1 MKSPDIFDEEL
12 LYECYECARCTGSC
26 PAALAVDGFNPRNFL
41 LTCLRLGLDAVVSD
55 EKLWCCTTCHV
66 CEDRCPQ
73 MLDVT
78 DLLMTLMNE
87 AAGAPREA
95 SPQQPDITA
104 APRSSSRPGSAP
116 APRRAAS
123 APGQPMAVLFGF
135 AALARLE
142 LERALPF
149 FEPREAGHFRRPK

>member
-1 MKSPDIFDEEL
+1 MKSPTHFDEEL

-26 PAALAVDGFNPRNFL
+26 PAALAVEGFNPRNYL

-78 DLLMTLMNE
+78 DLLMSLMNE
-87 AAGAPREA
+87 AARRGYIPEKVRAGSQMVLHTGRVVLVSKRATEMREKLGLG
-95 SPQQPDITA
+95 PLPEIPVEEVEGILEKT
-104 APRSSSRPGSAP
+104 G
-116 APRRAAS
+116 
-123 APGQPMAVLFGF
+123 
-135 AALARLE
+135 LAGL
-142 LERALPF
+142 L
-149 FEPREAGHFRRPK
+149 G

>member
-1 MKSPDIFDEEL
+1 MKSPAIFDEAL

-26 PAALAVDGFNPRNFL
+26 PAAFAVEGFNPRNFL

-78 DLLMTLMNE
+78 DLLMALMNE
-87 AAGAPREA
+87 AAKRGHIPDKVKAGTGMILHTGRVLLVSKRVSEMREK
-95 SPQQPDITA
+95 
-104 APRSSSRPGSAP
+104 
-116 APRRAAS
+116 
-123 APGQPMAVLFGF
+123 FGLEPLPEIPVEEVEGILEKTG
-135 AALARLE
+135 LAGL
-142 LERALPF
+142 L
-149 FEPREAGHFRRPK
+149 G

>member
-1 MKSPDIFDEEL
+1 MKSPTHFDEEL

-26 PAALAVDGFNPRNFL
+26 PAALAVEGFNPRNYL

-78 DLLMTLMNE
+78 DLLMSLMNE
-87 AAGAPREA
+87 AARRGYIPEKVRAGSQMVLHTGRVVLVSKRATEMREKLGLG
-95 SPQQPDITA
+95 PLPEI
-104 APRSSSRPGSAP
+104 PVEEVEGI
-116 APRRAAS
+116 
-123 APGQPMAVLFGF
+123 
-135 AALARLE
+135 
-142 LERALPF
+142 LERTGL
-149 FEPREAGHFRRPK
+149 AGLLG

>member
-1 MKSPDIFDEEL
+1 MKSPTHFDEEL

-26 PAALAVDGFNPRNFL
+26 PAALAVDGFNPRNYL

-78 DLLMTLMNE
+78 DLLMSLMNE
-87 AAGAPREA
+87 AARRGYIPEKVRAGSQMVLHTGRVVLVSKRATEMREKLGLGPLPEVPVA
-95 SPQQPDITA
+95 EVEGILEKT
-104 APRSSSRPGSAP
+104 G
-116 APRRAAS
+116 
-123 APGQPMAVLFGF
+123 
-135 AALARLE
+135 LAGL
-142 LERALPF
+142 L
-149 FEPREAGHFRRPK
+149 G